1 MAEGSLILIVG
12 ALLVAA
18 VGASLL
24 AGRVRVPGLV
34 LFLGL
39 GMAVGSDGTGWIEF
53 GQSTEDY
60 ELART
65 VGVVALLLILF
76 EGGLTAG
83 FEEIRPVLRSALS
96 LAFVGTLATA
106 AIAGLVATWLF
117 GFSMLEGLLLGSIL
131 AATDGAAVFAVLR
144 ESTLRRKLARTLEG
158 EAGLNDPVAVLLV
171 LGFISW
177 IKQPDYGI
185 ADMVLL
191 FAGQLAVG
199 LAVGLGIGWL
209 AVQALR
215 RTRLASAGLYPVASL
230 AVATLVYGAAD
241 SLHGSGFL
249 AVYLAGLVLGS
260 STIPAKR
267 TITTFH
273 AGMGWLAQV
282 VMFLTLGLLV
292 FPSRL
297 ADFAGEGTVLAVL
310 IALAARPIAV
320 GIATALSRYTMRER
334 LVLGWAG
341 LRGAVPVV
349 LATFPVI
356 EGVPD
361 SGEFFNLVFFAV
373 LLSTLV
379 QGSTFE
385 PLARALGV
393 TTTEAALPQPFAD
406 LGAVRRLGA
415 EVIEYPV
422 GFDDAIAGRR
432 VREIGLP
439 RDALLNIIVRGQQA
453 ILPRG
458 STRIEGGDRLH
469 ILVRQEAAVELRSL
483 LERWRDGPIG
493 RRPRPRAPLRAA
505 SAPFTMGPWDVSD
518 GDPAHPETV
527 GGVAVADHLR
537 TRRDGK
543 PGALVVLEDGRY
555 AFTGEVVATGNRT
568 WVQEGARRGL
578 RLASSDSER
587 AWWREVIGALAAP
600 ED

>member
-1 MAEGSLILIVG
+1 MDAGTLILIVG
-12 ALLVAA
+12 ALLVGA
-18 VGASLL
+18 VAASLL

-34 LFLGL
+34 VFLGL
-39 GMAVGSDGTGWIEF
+39 GMAIGSDGTGWIDF
-53 GQSTEDY
+53 GEQIEDY

-83 FEEIRPVLRSALS
+83 FEEIRPVLRPALS
-96 LAFVGTLATA
+96 LAFVGTIATA

-117 GFSMLEGLLLGSIL
+117 EFSMLEGLLLGSIL

-171 LGFISW
+171 LGFIAW
-177 IKQPDYGI
+177 IQQPDYGI
-185 ADMVLL
+185 GDMARL
-191 FAGQLAVG
+191 FAVQLTVG
-199 LAVGLGIGWL
+199 LAAGLGIGAL
-209 AVQALR
+209 SVQGLR
-215 RTRLASAGLYPVASL
+215 RTRLASAGLYPVASM
-230 AVATLVYGAAD
+230 AVAALAFGVAD

-260 STIPAKR
+260 SQIPAKR

-292 FPSRL
+292 FPSEL
-297 ADFAGEGTVLAVL
+297 ARYAGEGAILAVL
-310 IALAARPIAV
+310 VAVAARPIAV
-320 GIATALSRYTMRER
+320 GIATAVSRYSLRER

-356 EGVPD
+356 EHVPRSD
-361 SGEFFNLVFFAV
+361 EFFNLVFFAV
-373 LLSTLV
+373 LLSTLL

-422 GFDDAIAGRR
+422 GFDDAIAGCR
-432 VREIGLP
+432 VRELGLP
-439 RDALLNIIVRGQQA
+439 RDALLNIIVRGDQA

-458 STRIEGGDRLH
+458 STRIEGDDRLH

-483 LERWRDGPIG
+483 LERWREGPIG
-493 RRPRPRAPLRAA
+493 RRRRPQATLRAA
-505 SAPFTMGPWDVSD
+505 AAPFTMGPWDSSD
-518 GDPAHPETV
+518 GDPDRPVTV
-527 GGVAVADHLR
+527 AGVPVADHLR
-537 TRRDGK
+537 TRRDGR

-555 AFTGEVVATGNRT
+555 AFTGDVVATGNRT
-568 WVQEGARRGL
+568 WVQEAARRGL
-578 RLASSDSER
+578 RLSRTDSER